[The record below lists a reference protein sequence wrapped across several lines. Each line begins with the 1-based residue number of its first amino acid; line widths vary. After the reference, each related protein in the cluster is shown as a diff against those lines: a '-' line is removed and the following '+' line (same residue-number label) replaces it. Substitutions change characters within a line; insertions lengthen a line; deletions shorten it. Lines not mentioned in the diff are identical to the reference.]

1 MLLLESIMNK
11 INCADDS
18 NKLREMTTL
27 TYELLLL
34 VTRQ

>member
-11 INCADDS
+11 INCADES
-18 NKLREMTTL
+18 NKLSEMTT
-27 TYELLLL
+27 LLLL